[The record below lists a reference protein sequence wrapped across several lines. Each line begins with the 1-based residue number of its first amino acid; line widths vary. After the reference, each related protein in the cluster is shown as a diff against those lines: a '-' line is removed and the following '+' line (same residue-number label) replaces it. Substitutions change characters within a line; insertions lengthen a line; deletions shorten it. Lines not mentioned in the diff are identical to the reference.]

1 MKIGT
6 FINHGTM
13 IEITGNQTVNLHID
27 KGEVRIGKNGSDTPS
42 AETSAEDD
50 MEEEAPTSEEPA
62 DAGDADIDACLAR
75 FTDEVVKGSGIRVKP
90 REALALMEVMRP
102 QCTQKIS
109 WLMFYCVLLRRGWVD
124 ANVRAY
130 CRLVAT
136 VFNVGLDPHNLSKM
150 LAQHGSDYTKWT
162 EADIRIKAHKAL
174 ATDFDR
180 RLTEYFVRK
189 RAEVMEGVRQVSPC
203 IPYE

>member
-1 MKIGT
+1 
-6 FINHGTM
+6 M
-13 IEITGNQTVNLHID
+13 IPHHIYVQGSYIDIHDCVTVNLSCN
-27 KGEVRIGKNGSDTPS
+27 GAEVHVEKKP
-42 AETSAEDD
+42 A
-50 MEEEAPTSEEPA
+50 A
-62 DAGDADIDACLAR
+62 DAPAPETENPESSDIGAHLTH
-75 FTDEVVKGSGIRVKP
+75 FTDDQVKGSGIRVKP

-203 IPYE
+203 FPYE